1 MGFKEVKINRENKK
15 QILENCLNFKNDCL
29 KQALLL
35 GAHGDPL
42 QKVKTSGRNTAN
54 FCKCFTVFSNCHQL
68 LLKELST
75 STVHFMFLYRIPITD
90 DRF

>member
-1 MGFKEVKINRENKK
+1 MGFKEVKINRGKKK

-54 FCKCFTVFSNCHQL
+54 FCKCFKIFSSCHQL

-75 STVHFMFLYRIPITD
+75 SMIHFVFLYRIPITD